1 MDLKALREMDLE
13 QARQICLDELSDI
26 LTDYTERSVPLA
38 PSSRL
43 IEDLGL
49 DSFLTVYF
57 LTQAEERFGI
67 QIDEMEYETIVFV
80 QDILDF
86 IFAKG

>member
-57 LTQAEERFGI
+57 LTQRSGSASRLMRRNMKQLYLFR
-67 QIDEMEYETIVFV
+67 
-80 QDILDF
+80 
-86 IFAKG
+86 IF

>member
-49 DSFLTVYF
+49 DSFLTRLMRRNMKQLYF
-57 LTQAEERFGI
+57 FR
-67 QIDEMEYETIVFV
+67 
-80 QDILDF
+80 
-86 IFAKG
+86 IF

>member
-43 IEDLGL
+43 IEDLGAGFFSDCL
-49 DSFLTVYF
+49 FSHSGRGAVRHPD
-57 LTQAEERFGI
+57 
-67 QIDEMEYETIVFV
+67 
-80 QDILDF
+80 
-86 IFAKG
+86 